1 MPARLARRRR
11 NACPCVWGVIPTH
24 SFFFA
29 PKNNSLVRGAITQSK
44 EKKMKYRVSLKRK
57 QKTPVG
63 TYVPTVHST
72 TRATAKVENNVYQ
85 EMALNQRARAN
96 ARSGNTLLASWM
108 QESANRFATLRKQN
122 REPNIPENIDP
133 RTRRDIPLMWDG
145 YSYDVQGELLYDD
158 EVVM

>member
-1 MPARLARRRR
+1 
-11 NACPCVWGVIPTH
+11 
-24 SFFFA
+24 
-29 PKNNSLVRGAITQSK
+29 
-44 EKKMKYRVSLKRK
+44 MKYKVSLKRME
-57 QKTPVG
+57 KTPIG
-63 TYVPTVHST
+63 TYVPTQHST
-72 TRATAKVENNVYQ
+72 ANSTAQVKNSRYQ

-108 QESANRFATLRKQN
+108 QESVDRYTALREQN
-122 REPNIPENIDP
+122 REPNIPENIDH